1 MKLTTKLLKEMIKQ
15 EMSDMEYGG
24 DVFDPPPPPPPVEP
38 VEYKYFKAL
47 KDNPEQKVE
56 IDEEEYNRLVDMG
69 GIQQD
74 SFEAEESTVF
84 I

>member
-1 MKLTTKLLKEMIKQ
+1 MKLTTKLLKEMIQQ
-15 EMSDMEYGG
+15 EMSNMEYGG
-24 DVFDPPPPPPPVEP
+24 DVFDAPPPAK
-38 VEYKYFKAL
+38 YKYFKAP
-47 KDNPEQKVE
+47 KDNPEQRVE

>member
-1 MKLTTKLLKEMIKQ
+1 MKLTTKLLKEMIHQ
-15 EMSDMEYGG
+15 EMKNMEYGG
-24 DVFDPPPPPPPVEP
+24 DVFEPEPP
-38 VEYKYFKAL
+38 VEYKYFKAP
-47 KDNPEQKVE
+47 KDNPEQRVE

-74 SFEAEESTVF
+74 SIEAEESTVF

>member
-1 MKLTTKLLKEMIKQ
+1 MKLTTKLLKEMIQQ
-15 EMSDMEYGG
+15 EMANMKYGG
-24 DVFDPPPPPPPVEP
+24 DAFDAPPPVQ
-38 VEYKYFKAL
+38 YKYFKAP

-56 IDEEEYNRLVDMG
+56 IDEDEYNRLVQMG

-74 SFEAEESTVF
+74 SMEADESTVF

>member
-1 MKLTTKLLKEMIKQ
+1 MKLTTKLLKEMIHQ
-15 EMSDMEYGG
+15 EMKNMEYGG
-24 DVFDPPPPPPPVEP
+24 DVFDAPPP
-38 VEYKYFKAL
+38 VEYKYFKAP
-47 KDNPEQKVE
+47 KDNPSEKVE

-74 SFEAEESTVF
+74 SMEAEESTVF